1 MRLMRWSNVCKDEN
15 MEVWKLEDTRPLIGH
30 YKANG
35 CGGLLECVSV
45 RERSFLENSGNW
57 MGDGVF

>member
-1 MRLMRWSNVCKDEN
+1 

-35 CGGLLECVSV
+35 CGGLLECESV

-57 MGDGVF
+57 MGDGVL